1 MIDSYTLIALKFA
14 IGIVVMILQINILG
28 KYEFSVNTSLNQIQN
43 YVLGGIIGGIIY
55 NDSIPII
62 TFIIVL
68 LIWSL
73 VVLLVKLL
81 TNNKYFKTLVIGRPL
96 LLIKNGEVNVENCVR
111 AGLSGDQLMLRLR
124 SEGIISTRDVK
135 IALME
140 TNGTLTILDRTAK
153 NPKFPLI
160 SSGNINYDVLELT
173 GKSEDWLL
181 DQLHEQGVPD
191 FREVFLAEYINDR
204 ITVVPY
210 PVKERA
216 MTL

>member
-28 KYEFSVNTSLNQIQN
+28 KYEFSVNTPRNQIQS
-43 YVLGGIIGGIIY
+43 YVLGGINGGIIY
-55 NDSIPII
+55 NDSISII

-140 TNGTLTILDRTAK
+140 TNGTLTILGRTAK

-210 PVKERA
+210 PVKERT

>member
-28 KYEFSVNTSLNQIQN
+28 KYEFSVNTPLNQIQN

-55 NDSIPII
+55 NDSISII

-124 SEGIISTRDVK
+124 NEGIISTRDVK

-181 DQLHEQGVPD
+181 DQLHKQGVPD

-210 PVKERA
+210 PVKERT

>member
-28 KYEFSVNTSLNQIQN
+28 KYEFSVNTPLNQIQN

-81 TNNKYFKTLVIGRPL
+81 TNNKYF
-96 LLIKNGEVNVENCVR
+96 
-111 AGLSGDQLMLRLR
+111 
-124 SEGIISTRDVK
+124 
-135 IALME
+135 
-140 TNGTLTILDRTAK
+140 
-153 NPKFPLI
+153 
-160 SSGNINYDVLELT
+160 
-173 GKSEDWLL
+173 
-181 DQLHEQGVPD
+181 
-191 FREVFLAEYINDR
+191 
-204 ITVVPY
+204 
-210 PVKERA
+210 
-216 MTL
+216 

>member
-28 KYEFSVNTSLNQIQN
+28 KYEFSVNTPLNQIQN

-55 NDSIPII
+55 NDSISII

-181 DQLHEQGVPD
+181 DQLHKQGVPD

>member
-28 KYEFSVNTSLNQIQN
+28 KYEFSVNTPLNQIQN

-55 NDSIPII
+55 NDSISII

-153 NPKFPLI
+153 TRSSHLFRAATLI
-160 SSGNINYDVLELT
+160 MMFSN
-173 GKSEDWLL
+173 
-181 DQLHEQGVPD
+181 
-191 FREVFLAEYINDR
+191 
-204 ITVVPY
+204 
-210 PVKERA
+210 
-216 MTL
+216 

>member
-28 KYEFSVNTSLNQIQN
+28 KYEFSVNTTLNQIQN

-73 VVLLVKLL
+73 VVLPVKLL

-210 PVKERA
+210 PVKERT

>member
-28 KYEFSVNTSLNQIQN
+28 KYEFSVNTPLNQIQN

-81 TNNKYFKTLVIGRPL
+81 TNNKYFKTLVIDRPL

-173 GKSEDWLL
+173 GKSEDWLI

-210 PVKERA
+210 PVKERT

>member
-28 KYEFSVNTSLNQIQN
+28 KYEFSVNTPLNQIQN
-43 YVLGGIIGGIIY
+43 YVLGGIIGSIIY

-140 TNGTLTILDRTAK
+140 TNGTLTILDCTAK

-210 PVKERA
+210 PAKERT

>member
-28 KYEFSVNTSLNQIQN
+28 KYEFSVNTPLNQIQN

-140 TNGTLTILDRTAK
+140 PNGTLAILDRTAK

-210 PVKERA
+210 PVKERT